1 MSFDFYLSD
10 LLPFHGLQA
19 QFGESPL
26 ACEKLLYFLYFHQV
40 FHRADHT
47 QDLRS
52 RFHLFGGIHLFQ
64 AQCQQRQLLTLRSVD
79 AALNLRDLD
88 LCHI

>member
-26 ACEKLLYFLYFHQV
+26 AMHLS
-40 FHRADHT
+40 RS
-47 QDLRS
+47 LRPAKA
-52 RFHLFGGIHLFQ
+52 RE
-64 AQCQQRQLLTLRSVD
+64 
-79 AALNLRDLD
+79 
-88 LCHI
+88 